1 MNLSRLSYFLPFFKT
16 VPKFRFSPR
25 RAILSF
31 TGTTILAT
39 ILYPQAQAS
48 FEVLFQDNEENRR
61 RIEKCPNI
69 KKGLY
74 FPTLYLANGLLQCV
88 WGANTTECD
97 PNLQFK
103 EEVIGLPC
111 GGKIGMHWAS
121 HITKIPVQE
130 KNAVVII
137 LPGLTASAKE
147 PYVKNITSEALD
159 NGYEVVVY
167 HNRGNAVE
175 MTLPTNGYLN
185 PFEDFKLAVEY
196 VKAKYPEHK
205 IFAVGHSFGANTL
218 VNYLGR
224 YNQNNDIQAAASIA
238 NPFDFKKAAQ
248 GLLNTVFDKY
258 LAESLQ
264 TWARVNKEIL
274 EKAPAHFNLEYEKAM
289 AVKSMVEFDEYITRR
304 ITGHSDFTEYYD
316 SISSGNYLKN
326 VSVPLLCMHSK
337 DDPFLNPTSIPIEQ
351 SLQNKNVTM
360 LVTNQG
366 GHVMWFQG
374 LLRPKRWFP
383 KPTLEFL
390 NACYDEIQAKN

>member
-1 MNLSRLSYFLPFFKT
+1 LLSPA
-16 VPKFRFSPR
+16 V
-25 RAILSF
+25 
-31 TGTTILAT
+31 
-39 ILYPQAQAS
+39 
-48 FEVLFQDNEENRR
+48 
-61 RIEKCPNI
+61 EKLGCI
-69 KKGLY
+69 
-74 FPTLYLANGLLQCV
+74 GLLIL
-88 WGANTTECD
+88 
-97 PNLQFK
+97 PRFLFK
-103 EEVIGLPC
+103 
-111 GGKIGMHWAS
+111 K
-121 HITKIPVQE
+121 K
-130 KNAVVII
+130 KAVVIV

-175 MTLPTNGYLN
+175 MTLPNDGFLN
-185 PFEDFKLAVEY
+185 PFQDFKLAVEY
-196 VKAKYPEHK
+196 VKAKYPEHA

-218 VNYLGR
+218 VNYLGK

-274 EKAPAHFNLEYEKAM
+274 LKAPSHFNLEYEKAM
-289 AVKSMVEFDEYITRR
+289 AVKSMVDFDEYITRR
-304 ITGHSDFTEYYD
+304 ITGHSHFNDYYD
-316 SISSGNYLKN
+316 SISSVNTLQN

-337 DDPFLNPTSIPIEQ
+337 DDPFLNPSSIPVEK
-351 SLQNKNVTM
+351 SLQNKNITM

-390 NACYDEIQAKN
+390 NACYDDIKVKN